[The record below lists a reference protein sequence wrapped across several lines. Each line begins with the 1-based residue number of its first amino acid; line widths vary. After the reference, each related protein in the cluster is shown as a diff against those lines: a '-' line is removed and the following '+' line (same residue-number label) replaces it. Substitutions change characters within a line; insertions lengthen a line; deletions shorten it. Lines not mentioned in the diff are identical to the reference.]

1 MMRVVDMI
9 GVLQGGV
16 MEKFGPRDQML
27 QELQAVPQAATRK
40 VAAISDAKVGEG
52 A

>member
-1 MMRVVDMI
+1 VI
-9 GVLQGGV
+9 GVLQAGV

-27 QELQAVPQAATRK
+27 QELQAVPQSPTPK
-40 VAAISDAKVGEG
+40 VAAMSDAKSDAKSGEG